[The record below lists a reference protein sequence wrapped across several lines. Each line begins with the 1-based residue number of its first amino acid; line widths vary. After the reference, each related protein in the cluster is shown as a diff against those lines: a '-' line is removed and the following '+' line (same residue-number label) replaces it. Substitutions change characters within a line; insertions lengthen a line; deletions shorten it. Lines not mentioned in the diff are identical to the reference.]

1 MGPRP
6 PSIDALAASLDDGT
20 LPRALLVEVARASV
34 EAWRRDEN
42 DDPQQAARRLAASL
56 GRLKPGRVINAT
68 GVLLHTNLGRAP
80 LHPDAAL
87 AAAQSGTSYTSL
99 EFDLASGGR
108 GGRGAYARRLAAV
121 VTSAEDALIVNNNAG
136 ALFLTIAALG
146 AGREVLVSRGE
157 QIEIGGSFRLP
168 ELISA
173 TGAKAVEVGT
183 TNRTRPKDYA
193 RAIGP
198 STAAVLK
205 VHPSNYRIEGFT
217 QETGYQELAAIAH
230 EHGIPLV
237 ADIGSGLVDERVPW
251 IEGPPPAW
259 LTGEPGARQTL
270 ERGADLV
277 LFSGDKL
284 LGGPQAGVIV
294 GSAELIERV
303 RAHPVARAVRIDG
316 PSLAGLAA
324 TLERYAAG
332 KGAEI
337 PFWRMAAIERSA
349 LHARC
354 EEVLERSG
362 VAGAI
367 VDGESVPGAG
377 SVPGRGIPGPV
388 IAVAATEQ
396 QWRRLLEAEPPV
408 VARRDE
414 GRLVLDLRA
423 VEEADD
429 QTLAAALAFA
439 CR

>member
-1 MGPRP
+1 MPLGCRDRDDRARDPSPRHRAGARDRL
-6 PSIDALAASLDDGT
+6 SIDDRSGDARPFQDLFASGVQRRPLDRRHPPERDLGT
-20 LPRALLVEVARASV
+20 LSRGVSLQGGRQPGEARPVDPHGAGHRVDPHPLDQFGRTDDHPGLGATKELVTREEHQIGAPL
-34 EAWRRDEN
+34 E
-42 DDPQQAARRLAASL
+42 RLA
-56 GRLKPGRVINAT
+56 G
-68 GVLLHTNLGRAP
+68 
-80 LHPDAAL
+80 
-87 AAAQSGTSYTSL
+87 
-99 EFDLASGGR
+99 
-108 GGRGAYARRLAAV
+108 
-121 VTSAEDALIVNNNAG
+121 
-136 ALFLTIAALG
+136 
-146 AGREVLVSRGE
+146 
-157 QIEIGGSFRLP
+157 
-168 ELISA
+168 
-173 TGAKAVEVGT
+173 
-183 TNRTRPKDYA
+183 
-193 RAIGP
+193 
-198 STAAVLK
+198 
-205 VHPSNYRIEGFT
+205 
-217 QETGYQELAAIAH
+217 
-230 EHGIPLV
+230 
-237 ADIGSGLVDERVPW
+237 
-251 IEGPPPAW
+251 AW

-303 RAHPVARAVRIDG
+303 RVHPVARAVRIDG

-354 EEVLERSG
+354 EEVLEGSG

-367 VDGESVPGAG
+367 VDGEAVPGAG

-388 IAVAATEQ
+388 IAVAATER